1 MLNYVQVIAMEIEFD
16 SNRLRDLCEQHGVRQ
31 LRFFGSVL
39 TDRFDTRS
47 DIDVLVEFVSEE
59 SPSLFELGRL
69 QQDLSDLFGRT
80 VDLKTPGFFDDSTLE
95 SILESSSVQYD
106 RAA

>member
-1 MLNYVQVIAMEIEFD
+1 MEIEFD
-16 SNRLRDLCEQHGVRQ
+16 RERLRDLCEKHDVRR

-39 TDRFDTRS
+39 TDRFDRES
-47 DIDVLVEFVSEE
+47 DIDVMVEFAPGQT
-59 SPSLFELGRL
+59 PSLFELGHL

-80 VDLKTPGFFDDSTLE
+80 VDLKTPGFFDQATLQD
-95 SILESSSVQYD
+95 IIESSSLQYE

>member
-1 MLNYVQVIAMEIEFD
+1 MEFD
-16 SNRLRDLCEQHGVRQ
+16 FDQNQLRDLCEQHGVRR

-39 TDRFDTRS
+39 TDRFDPQS
-47 DIDVLVEFVSEE
+47 DVDVLVEFVSDRT
-59 SPSLFELGRL
+59 PSLFELGRL

-95 SILESSSVQYD
+95 AILESSSLQYD